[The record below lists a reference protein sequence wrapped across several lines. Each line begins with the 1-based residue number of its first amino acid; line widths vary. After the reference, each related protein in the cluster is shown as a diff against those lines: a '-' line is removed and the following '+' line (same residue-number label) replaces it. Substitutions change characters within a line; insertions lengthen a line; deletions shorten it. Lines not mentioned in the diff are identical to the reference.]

1 MGTSRQPV
9 VCVVGAGTAALEGLM
24 SARARLGP
32 LVELRLVAPDREF
45 RYRPMDPDSPFR
57 PARERG
63 LKIADVAK
71 EVDARWIADRADIV
85 DESERIVITREG
97 DVVHFDYLLLA
108 PGERSARAL
117 HQGQVWAR
125 GADPGF
131 LDETIQAMAS
141 AEASSVAVVVPRGAR
156 WPLPAY
162 ELALVLAWS
171 KVADSSSVTLL
182 TAEERPLAAFGSQ
195 ASGLVEHELAA
206 AAVKVVVGVEV
217 IDAPNKDGRGSGAVG
232 LELLAEE
239 PGEAALLAK
248 PTDPAQPRV
257 NPDTPELE
265 FDRLISLPTVAGPQ
279 IAGVPV
285 DPLGLVGIDE
295 TLRVWESERIWAA
308 GGCVSAALEH
318 SALSARQADAAVE
331 AMASV
336 ITGNAERHTAP
347 NLTGVIL
354 QEQRDRWLAEN
365 PIGIREPSTRCLWW
379 PPGRAV
385 GHMLAQ
391 RIAAWDPTVE
401 AIPANLPEGLI
412 VSLPVALGHQVSA
425 PASIDTDTRKAQL
438 REIESRQSMAVRRK
452 EAEAEAELRTM
463 SSDLRAL
470 AERQE
475 ATIKELRQHG
485 YLRDRRPE

>member
-1 MGTSRQPV
+1 MGANGQPV

-24 SARARLGP
+24 SVHARLG
-32 LVELRLVAPDREF
+32 LLAELRLVAPDREF

-97 DVVHFDYLLLA
+97 EVVHFDYLLLA
-108 PGERSARAL
+108 PGERSARTL
-117 HQGQVWAR
+117 HQGQVWTR

-171 KVADSSSVTLL
+171 ASADNSSVTLL

-195 ASGLVEHELAA
+195 ASGLVEQELAA

-217 IDAPNKDGRGSGAVG
+217 IDAPDKGGRGSRAFG

-239 PGEAALLAK
+239 PDQASLLAK

-257 NPDTPELE
+257 NPDTTELE

-279 IAGVPV
+279 IHGVPV

-295 TLRVWESERIWAA
+295 TLRVWQSERIWAA

-331 AMASV
+331 AIASL
-336 ITGNAERHTAP
+336 ITGNGERHTAP
-347 NLTGVIL
+347 ELTGVIL
-354 QEQRDRWLAEN
+354 KGQRDRWLAEN
-365 PIGIREPSTRCLWW
+365 PIGTREPSTRCLWW

-391 RIAAWDPTVE
+391 RIAAWDPRVE

-412 VSLPVALGHQVSA
+412 VSLPIALGHQVSTPA
-425 PASIDTDTRKAQL
+425 PIDADTRKARL
-438 REIESRQSMAVRRK
+438 REIENRQSMAVRRK

-475 ATIKELRQHG
+475 ATIKELRKHG
-485 YLRDRRPE
+485 YLSDRAPA

>member
-1 MGTSRQPV
+1 MGANGQPV

-24 SARARLGP
+24 SVHARLG
-32 LVELRLVAPDREF
+32 LLAELRLVAPDREF

-97 DVVHFDYLLLA
+97 EVVHFDYLLLA
-108 PGERSARAL
+108 PGERSARTL
-117 HQGQVWAR
+117 HQGQVWTR

-171 KVADSSSVTLL
+171 ASADNSSVTLL

-195 ASGLVEHELAA
+195 ASGLVEQELAA

-217 IDAPNKDGRGSGAVG
+217 IDAPDKGGRGSRAFG

-239 PGEAALLAK
+239 PDQASLLAK

-257 NPDTPELE
+257 NPDTTELE

-279 IAGVPV
+279 IHGVPV

-295 TLRVWESERIWAA
+295 TLRVWQSERIWAA
-308 GGCVSAALEH
+308 GGCVSAAPR
-318 SALSARQADAAVE
+318 AQCPVR
-331 AMASV
+331 
-336 ITGNAERHTAP
+336 AP
-347 NLTGVIL
+347 G
-354 QEQRDRWLAEN
+354 RCRRRGD
-365 PIGIREPSTRCLWW
+365 REPHHRQR
-379 PPGRAV
+379 RAPH
-385 GHMLAQ
+385 GPRAHRRDPQ
-391 RIAAWDPTVE
+391 R
-401 AIPANLPEGLI
+401 
-412 VSLPVALGHQVSA
+412 
-425 PASIDTDTRKAQL
+425 
-438 REIESRQSMAVRRK
+438 
-452 EAEAEAELRTM
+452 
-463 SSDLRAL
+463 
-470 AERQE
+470 
-475 ATIKELRQHG
+475 AT
-485 YLRDRRPE
+485 